1 MASLNYENSINKS
14 AGIAS
19 KVDGLTSCLGRIQDL
34 TRTLS
39 GNNERLGALATQIG
53 GTEPPSAG
61 ETEAPKPVPDN
72 ALFLAKQIENN
83 LEEVIARQRRQMDR
97 IENAI
102 S

>member
-1 MASLNYENSINKS
+1 MASLNYDPNAKS
-14 AGIAS
+14 VGIAS

-39 GNNERLGALATQIG
+39 GNNERLGALATQLG
-53 GTEPPSAG
+53 GNEPPSAG

-72 ALFLAKQIENN
+72 TLFLAKQIENN